1 MGKRSI
7 WETGILWLLCVS
19 LDCVCFMA
27 IALFKLQKEPYE
39 VDIVHI
45 VYGWQTLEGE
55 TISGL

>member
-1 MGKRSI
+1 
-7 WETGILWLLCVS
+7 
-19 LDCVCFMA
+19 MA